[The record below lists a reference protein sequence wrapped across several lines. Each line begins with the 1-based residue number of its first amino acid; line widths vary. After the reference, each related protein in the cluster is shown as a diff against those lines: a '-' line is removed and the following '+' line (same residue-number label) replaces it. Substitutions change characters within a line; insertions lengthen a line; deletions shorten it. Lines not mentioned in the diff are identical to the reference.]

1 MKRSTGRQG
10 RQRISLLLCLIWLL
24 IPAAQAELPVTW
36 MGGEAWFPDEQ
47 AWTYHYQYLYPML
60 SGEDAVSEAIN
71 HYFDLALNEMAN
83 LVLPMY
89 AADPIMAGKGGNRVS
104 EQWRVTCNSDDFFSA
119 LLHRTQTVEGT
130 EVHTVNSVVFAA
142 SGEYA
147 GDSLTLRGLVQVGDS
162 SQQLGEAVL
171 QDVWRQVE
179 AEMAQVDSP
188 WLADMSLDTLSDGF
202 YPEEHFYANEQG
214 DAVFYLQPGV
224 FRSDQEVAEYV
235 YTPQQLERLLTP

>member
-36 MGGEAWFPDEQ
+36 MEGEAWFPDEQ
-47 AWTYHYQYLYPML
+47 AWTYHYQYLYPVL

-130 EVHTVNSVVFAA
+130 EVHTVSSVVFAA

-147 GDSLTLRGLVQVGDS
+147 GDSLTLRGLVRGLGTPDGWLLGTGDGAALEPTGRRTHWTTRDVVQV
-162 SQQLGEAVL
+162 AA
-171 QDVWRQVE
+171 W
-179 AEMAQVDSP
+179 
-188 WLADMSLDTLSDGF
+188 
-202 YPEEHFYANEQG
+202 
-214 DAVFYLQPGV
+214 
-224 FRSDQEVAEYV
+224 EVAREDAGV
-235 YTPQQLERLLTP
+235 ESDERFPARPRES